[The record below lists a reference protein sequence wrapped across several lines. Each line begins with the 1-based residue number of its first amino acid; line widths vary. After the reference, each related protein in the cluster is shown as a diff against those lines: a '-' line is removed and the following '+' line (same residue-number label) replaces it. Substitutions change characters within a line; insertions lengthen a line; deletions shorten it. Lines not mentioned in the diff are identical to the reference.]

1 MMPIE
6 TVSMT
11 PVETVSMMP
20 VETVPSVTKVFL
32 VPSFVCCVGDFYIE
46 LFL

>member
-1 MMPIE
+1 MMPVE